1 MPSLDRLFGSLRIAA
16 TGLSSERAHINVI
29 SENIAN
35 ARVTRTPEGGPYQ
48 RKTVAFQPLMLQDDG
63 GQTYARGVRPSAVE
77 LDNSSEFVEQFEPG
91 HPDADPNTGMV
102 IYPNVNSLKEMTDL
116 IAALRSY
123 EANLAVQEGFV
134 RTAERALRLAQS
146 S

>member
-1 MPSLDRLFGSLRIAA
+1 MLRN
-16 TGLSSERAHINVI
+16 S
-29 SENIAN
+29 
-35 ARVTRTPEGGPYQ
+35 
-48 RKTVAFQPLMLQDDG
+48 DG
-63 GQTYARGVRPSAVE
+63 QAYARGVRPAAVE
-77 LDNSSEFVEQFEPG
+77 LDTSSEFLEQFEPG
-91 HPDADPNTGMV
+91 HPDADPETGMV
-102 IYPNVNSLKEMTDL
+102 VYPNVNSLKEMTDL